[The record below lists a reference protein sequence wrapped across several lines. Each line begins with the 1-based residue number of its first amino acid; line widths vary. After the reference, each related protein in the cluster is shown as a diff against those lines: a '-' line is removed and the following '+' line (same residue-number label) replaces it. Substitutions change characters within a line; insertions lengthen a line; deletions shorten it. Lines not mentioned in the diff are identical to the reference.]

1 MKECPMQEVQ
11 ARLKFN
17 NYCLGNRRDQRISR
31 MLRDPSNKVMFLASW
46 WKSIM
51 VYSAKVLNRYH
62 ELAKKI
68 DWDPVVEGRSK
79 LYKRYYKPRTY
90 TVHEAFFPGDVIAVN
105 AVLPPGLTL
114 EDFQR
119 LLTVAGTYRGISP
132 YGHDERYGTFEVIS
146 VNPRR
151 RVPVAPVVGVEVD
164 VAH

>member
-1 MKECPMQEVQ
+1 VQEVQ

-17 NYCLGNRRDQRISR
+17 NHCLGNRRDKRVSK
-31 MLRDPSNKVMFLASW
+31 MLRDPSGKAMFLATW

-68 DWDPVVEGRSK
+68 DWDPVVEGRTGE
-79 LYKRYYKPRTY
+79 YKRFYKRSSY

-105 AVLPPGLTL
+105 AVLPPGLSID
-114 EDFQR
+114 DFHR
-119 LLTVAGTYRGISP
+119 LLSVAGTYRGISP

-146 VNPRR
+146 VNTRK
-151 RVPVAPVVGVEVD
+151 RVPVDVKVD
-164 VAH
+164 EELDVIKK